1 VRLSWADVAGPLA
14 AKILFRIG
22 EHDGL
27 TLRPARAVAHALR
40 DIEGPG
46 WETSSDRLFTG
57 VRAVGERAEVLA
69 LLERACAAL
78 GEDAPAA
85 PRPATLLGEH
95 LRARFE
101 LAPPTDGD
109 GWFTR
114 GNAAVWMSGE
124 PPDGFAL
131 PLPDGPRKPVAP
143 ARLRADG
150 EPPRRG
156 DFAVITGLAEWSP
169 ALGVTTAILQ
179 ARLDAALPRYAPE
192 AIATLVDGRLGH
204 VLLACPCAP
213 RAGSHVL
220 ARLQTALDAPPRP
233 HELDDRRAL
242 APEGLARLEHEAECA
257 LLGRAP
263 DSVADYEAV
272 DADAVARVLEALHSS
287 AWV

>member
-1 VRLSWADVAGPLA
+1 VA
-14 AKILFRIG
+14 KVVFRIG

-27 TLRPARAVAHALR
+27 TLRPTRAVAQTLQG
-40 DIEGPG
+40 DEGP
-46 WETSSDRLFTG
+46 ECVTSPGRLFTG
-57 VRAVGERAEVLA
+57 LRAEGERDEVLA

-78 GEDAPAA
+78 GAEAEAG
-85 PRPATLLGEH
+85 PRPATLLREY

-101 LAPPTDGD
+101 PAPPTDGD

-114 GNAAVWMSGE
+114 GNAAVWMSSE

-131 PLPDGPRKPVAP
+131 PLPDGPRKPVAA
-143 ARLRADG
+143 ARLRPDG

-169 ALGVTTAILQ
+169 ALRVTTAILQ
-179 ARLDAALPRYAPE
+179 ARLDAALPRLEPD

-220 ARLQTALDAPPRP
+220 ARLRAALDALPRP
-233 HELDDRRAL
+233 YELDDRRAL
-242 APEGLARLEHEAECA
+242 VPEGLAQLEHEAECA

-263 DSVADYEAV
+263 DTPADYDAVDVEAV
-272 DADAVARVLEALHSS
+272 SGVLEALRSS